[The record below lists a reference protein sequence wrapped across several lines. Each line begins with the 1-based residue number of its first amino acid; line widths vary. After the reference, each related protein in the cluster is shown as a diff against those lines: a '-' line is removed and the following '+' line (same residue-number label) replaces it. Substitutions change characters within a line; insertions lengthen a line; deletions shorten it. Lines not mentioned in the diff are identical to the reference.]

1 MNKNAELCLMNHQ
14 YFTAMKKSIKL
25 FDKKISQFPDII
37 SWAKTLDVTE
47 PGKFLTNNKANK
59 LFLASGGSYS
69 AAAFAELL
77 SVKKQIMA
85 HAMTPH
91 FYLTSGFYSLPAQT
105 LLISASGANN
115 DICRTFEAGKA
126 NLQEMKAITL
136 SSKGKLQSLMNDS
149 ESGNVYSYDI
159 PTGRDG
165 FLSTNTVL
173 SFYILLYRA
182 FGYNDL
188 DELQTEM
195 PETESEEINRFITS
209 LKHISDEEMTEHE
222 AFLHKLE
229 GVDSFFILYTG
240 KSYPAALDIES
251 KFSEGAIGNTQL
263 ADYRN
268 FAHGRFNWFTQRPGQ
283 TGLICLQTPED
294 TELSEEI
301 LNRLPVHVPIL
312 RLRTS
317 HTTPLGCIDLLIKEH
332 YLCSALA
339 DRWGLDISRPSVPEY
354 GKFLHGM

>member
-1 MNKNAELCLMNHQ
+1 
-14 YFTAMKKSIKL
+14 MKRSIKL

-37 SWAKTLDVTE
+37 SWAKNLDVTE
-47 PGKFLTNNKANK
+47 LGQFLVNDNSNK

-69 AAAFAELL
+69 AAAFAEIL
-77 SVKKQIMA
+77 SVREQIMA

-91 FYLTSGFYSLPAQT
+91 FYLTSNFDHMPAQT

-115 DICRTFEAGKA
+115 DICRAFEAGYT
-126 NLQEMKAITL
+126 NHQEMRAVTL
-136 SSKGKLQSLMNDS
+136 SSKGRLQSLINDS
-149 ESGNVYSYDI
+149 EKSKVYSYDI

-182 FGYNDL
+182 FGYEDLNDL
-188 DELQTEM
+188 HTEM
-195 PETESEEINRFITS
+195 QEHELEEIDRFVTS
-209 LKHISDEEMTEHE
+209 LKNISEDEMSDHE

-240 KSYPAALDIES
+240 RSYPVALDIES

-283 TGLICLQTPED
+283 TGLICLQTPD
-294 TELSEEI
+294 DIELSEEI
-301 LNRLPVHVPIL
+301 LSKLPLHVPTL
-312 RLRTS
+312 RLRTNHS
-317 HTTPLGCIDLLIKEH
+317 TPLGCIDLLIKEH

-339 DRWGLDISRPSVPEY
+339 DRWGLDISRPTVPEY
-354 GKFLHGM
+354 GKILHNM

>member
-1 MNKNAELCLMNHQ
+1 MI
-14 YFTAMKKSIKL
+14 MKKHIKL
-25 FDKKISQFPDII
+25 FDKKIRQFPEIVD
-37 SWAKTLDVTE
+37 WAKHVDVTE
-47 PGKFLTNNKANK
+47 LGAFLLNDKANK
-59 LFLASGGSYS
+59 LFLASGGSHS

-77 SVKKQIMA
+77 SVRNRMMA

-91 FYLTSGFYSLPAQT
+91 FYLTSGYDRLPTET

-115 DICRTFEAGKA
+115 DICRAFEAGIE
-126 NLQEMKAITL
+126 NRQEVRALTL
-136 SSKGKLQSLMNDS
+136 SSKGRLQSLID
-149 ESGNVYSYDI
+149 EKKVGKAYSYDI

-173 SFYILLYRA
+173 SFYIMLYRA
-182 FGYNDL
+182 FGYDDL
-188 DELQTEM
+188 DELNIDIQ
-195 PETESEEINRFITS
+195 ESDLDEINQFIRS
-209 LKHISDEEMTEHE
+209 LKNISDEGMSEHE

-240 KSYPAALDIES
+240 RSYPAALDIES

-283 TGLICLQTPED
+283 TGLICLQTPD
-294 TELSEEI
+294 DMELSETI
-301 LNRLPVHVPIL
+301 LEKLPVHVPTL
-312 RLRTS
+312 RLRTGHS
-317 HTTPLGCIDLLIKEH
+317 TPLGCIELLIKEH

-354 GKFLHGM
+354 GKILHSM

>member
-1 MNKNAELCLMNHQ
+1 MSMEKRM
-14 YFTAMKKSIKL
+14 KL
-25 FDKKISQFPDII
+25 FDKKISQFPEIVD
-37 SWAKTLDVTE
+37 WAKRLDVTE
-47 PGKFLTNNKANK
+47 LANFLSNNKGSQ

-77 SVKKQIMA
+77 SVKNRIMA

-91 FYLTSGFYSLPAQT
+91 FYLTSGFDKIPAQS

-115 DICRTFEAGKA
+115 DICRAFEAGRD
-126 NLQEMKAITL
+126 NLQEMGAITL
-136 SSKGKLQSLMNDS
+136 SSKGRLQSLMK
-149 ESGNVYSYDI
+149 ELGEGRVYSYDI

-188 DELQTEM
+188 DELNV
-195 PETESEEINRFITS
+195 EIQDSDLDHIHQFLTS
-209 LKHISDEEMTEHE
+209 LKNISEEEMSDHE

-240 KSYPAALDIES
+240 KSYPVALDIES

-283 TGLICLQTPED
+283 TGLICLQTPD
-294 TELSEEI
+294 DLELSETI
-301 LNRLPVHVPIL
+301 LSKLPMHVPTL
-312 RLRTS
+312 RLRTVHS
-317 HTTPLGCIDLLIKEH
+317 TPLGCIDLLIKEH
-332 YLCSALA
+332 YLSSALA
-339 DRWGLDISRPSVPEY
+339 DRWGLDISRPTVPEY
-354 GKFLHGM
+354 GRFLYKM

>member
-1 MNKNAELCLMNHQ
+1 
-14 YFTAMKKSIKL
+14 MKKHINL
-25 FDKKISQFPDII
+25 FDKKIRQFPEII
-37 SWAKTLDVTE
+37 DWAKNLDVNELAT
-47 PGKFLTNNKANK
+47 FLLNNKANK

-77 SVKKQIMA
+77 SVKNRMMA

-91 FYLTSGFYSLPAQT
+91 FYLTSGFNQIPAQS

-115 DICRTFEAGKA
+115 DICRAFEAGIKNHQEVKA
-126 NLQEMKAITL
+126 LTL
-136 SSKGKLQSLMNDS
+136 SSKGRLQSLMN
-149 ESGNVYSYDI
+149 EKCAGKVYSFDI

-188 DELQTEM
+188 NKLNIEIQ
-195 PETESEEINRFITS
+195 ESELIEINKFITS
-209 LKHISDEEMTEHE
+209 LKNISEEEMSEHE

-240 KSYPAALDIES
+240 RSYPAALDIES

-283 TGLICLQTPED
+283 TGLICLQTPD
-294 TELSEEI
+294 DLELSETI
-301 LNRLPVHVPIL
+301 LSKLPIHVPTL
-312 RLRTS
+312 RLRTEHS
-317 HTTPLGCIDLLIKEH
+317 TPLGCIDLLIKEH

-339 DRWGLDISRPSVPEY
+339 DRWGLDISRPTVPEY
-354 GKFLHGM
+354 VKILHSM

>member
-1 MNKNAELCLMNHQ
+1 MSMGKCM
-14 YFTAMKKSIKL
+14 KL
-25 FDKKISQFPDII
+25 FDKKIRQFPEIVE
-37 SWAKTLDVTE
+37 WTKCLDVTE
-47 PGKFLTNNKANK
+47 LATFLEYNKGSQ

-77 SVKKQIMA
+77 SVKNRIMA

-91 FYLTSGFYSLPAQT
+91 FYLTSGFDKIPAQA
-105 LLISASGANN
+105 LLISASGDNN
-115 DICRTFEAGKA
+115 DICRAFEASRD
-126 NLQEMKAITL
+126 NQQEMRALTL
-136 SSKGKLQSLMNDS
+136 SSKGRLQSIMN
-149 ESGNVYSYDI
+149 EHGEGKVYTYDI

-188 DELQTEM
+188 DELNVEVQDSDLED
-195 PETESEEINRFITS
+195 IHQFLTS
-209 LKHISDEEMTEHE
+209 LKNISEEEMSDHE

-240 KSYPAALDIES
+240 RSYPVALDLES

-283 TGLICLQTPED
+283 TGLICLQTPD
-294 TELSEEI
+294 DLELSETI
-301 LNRLPVHVPIL
+301 LSKLPIHVPTF
-312 RLRTS
+312 RLRTDHS
-317 HTTPLGCIDLLIKEH
+317 TPLGCIDLLIKEH

-339 DRWGLDISRPSVPEY
+339 DRWGLDISRPTVPEY
-354 GKFLHGM
+354 GKILYNM

>member
-1 MNKNAELCLMNHQ
+1 
-14 YFTAMKKSIKL
+14 MKKKINL

-37 SWAKTLDVTE
+37 SWAKNLDINDLSY
-47 PGKFLTNNKANK
+47 FLMDEKCNK
-59 LFLASGGSYS
+59 LFLASGGSFS

-77 SVKKQIMA
+77 SVKRQIMA

-91 FYLTSGFYSLPAQT
+91 FYLTSGFDGLPAQT

-115 DICRTFEAGKA
+115 DICRAFEAGSA
-126 NLQEMKAITL
+126 NHQEMKAITL

-173 SFYILLYRA
+173 TFYILLYRA
-182 FGYNDL
+182 FGYDNLDDLCTEIPDNEL
-188 DELQTEM
+188 DE
-195 PETESEEINRFITS
+195 INQFVTN
-209 LKHISDEEMTEHE
+209 LKNISDDEMSEHE

-229 GVDSFFILYTG
+229 RVDSFFILYTG

-283 TGLICLQTPED
+283 TGLICLQTPDD

-301 LNRLPVHVPIL
+301 LSRLPLHVPTL

-317 HTTPLGCIDLLIKEH
+317 HTAPLGCIDLLIKEH

-339 DRWGLDISRPSVPEY
+339 NRWGLDISRPTVPEY

>member
-1 MNKNAELCLMNHQ
+1 
-14 YFTAMKKSIKL
+14 MKKNRKL
-25 FDKKISQFPDII
+25 FDKKISQFPEII
-37 SWAKTLDVTE
+37 SWAQNLDVTE
-47 PGKFLTNNKANK
+47 LSKILVNDKSNK

-69 AAAFAELL
+69 AAAFAEML
-77 SVKKQIMA
+77 SVKEQIMA
-85 HAMTPH
+85 RAMTPH
-91 FYLTSGFYSLPAQT
+91 FYLTSDIDRMPAQT

-115 DICRTFEAGKA
+115 DICRAFEAGITSQ
-126 NLQEMKAITL
+126 QEVNAITL
-136 SSKGKLQSLMNDS
+136 SSKGRLQSLMNDS
-149 ESGNVYSYDI
+149 QKGKVFSYDI

-182 FGYNDL
+182 FGYEDL
-188 DELQTEM
+188 NHLQTEIQ
-195 PETESEEINRFITS
+195 ESEQDEINQFVTS
-209 LKHISDEEMTEHE
+209 LKNIPENEMSDHE

-240 KSYPAALDIES
+240 RSYPAALDIES

-283 TGLICLQTPED
+283 TGLICLQTPAD

-301 LNRLPVHVPIL
+301 LSRLPLHVPTL
-312 RLRTS
+312 RLRTKYS
-317 HTTPLGCIDLLIKEH
+317 TPLGCIDLLIKEH

-354 GKFLHGM
+354 GKILYNM